1 MYGDGDGA
9 VTGSKAGLVG
19 RRGLMAFILDIIAA
33 SPPLLAPPD
42 LSAVA
47 VNGGGGGGGGRGGGG
62 DNTPL
67 SSASSLSPQE
77 GGGQGRVH
85 VVAAAAGAPTPP
97 AVDLEMELEG
107 VLAKMAGVVLAEV
120 RKRKGETAGRT
131 GQDRSPRCLYLPHR
145 LARGLV
151 DNVSPLDDSD
161 WTRTRLQGREPRPVA
176 VPYIRCC
183 PPLFS
188 FVGVLVCTRRRGE
201 VARSSCG

>member
-47 VNGGGGGGGGRGGGG
+47 VNGGAGGRGGCGS
-62 DNTPL
+62 TPL

-77 GGGQGRVH
+77 GRGQGRVH

-131 GQDRSPRCLYLPHR
+131 GQVTTTPVSPPPPSPR
-145 LARGLV
+145 AG
-151 DNVSPLDDSD
+151 
-161 WTRTRLQGREPRPVA
+161 
-176 VPYIRCC
+176 
-183 PPLFS
+183 
-188 FVGVLVCTRRRGE
+188 
-201 VARSSCG
+201 